1 MRSDAKLIV
10 DLKVYGFEQ
19 RNIQFVYKL
28 DTLENIDLLTYP
40 FSNEKEF
47 FEAKKSEIL
56 NKLNKELNVYGFQF
70 PISTIELDEEI
81 SYPIFIVREAK
92 KKQVL
97 FQWIKVQ
104 NKEYLIE
111 DLAKI
116 RLLKNKAYHLF
127 FCDEIASQDINY
139 ESIFAFC
146 NKNIY
151 MKIKT
156 NLLKKEDIE
165 NFFEFLKTKRR
176 YFSILRFILSSKEL
190 EELIEIYLETVPKKE
205 NKEER
210 NSIRSRE
217 KSRVYQFPY
226 KED

>member
-116 RLLKNKAYHLF
+116 RLLKNKA
-127 FCDEIASQDINY
+127 
-139 ESIFAFC
+139 
-146 NKNIY
+146 
-151 MKIKT
+151 
-156 NLLKKEDIE
+156 
-165 NFFEFLKTKRR
+165 
-176 YFSILRFILSSKEL
+176 
-190 EELIEIYLETVPKKE
+190 
-205 NKEER
+205 
-210 NSIRSRE
+210 
-217 KSRVYQFPY
+217 
-226 KED
+226 